1 MIAIRI
7 LLVCGIFLPT
17 SFISVMGQE
26 RTSSSIGDAA
36 KADNPPFPLVVRIDN
51 TALDPL
57 REKDIKHQGAVD
69 RIILGTQAIGNSWT
83 TGSVNVKIIPQQDD
97 ASIIIRFHGNTHT
110 KTTGYNGPAIIYS
123 HTDTEFDCARQ
134 VVFEPR
140 IGLVAGKPTVAART
154 TLAYDGFDAN
164 RRLGRRLISRVAQ
177 QRAEEQLEQARAIAH
192 QQNKSEVCQA
202 FEKRLDTQLASINRR
217 LDIAR
222 YVNALFGPSSKPNL
236 VASSCEDCILVGIG
250 KQANSAKLAELLPIR
265 KKPLPIE
272 IWVHSSMLGERVAGM
287 ATVAEKIENYVLPA
301 PLQLQMLQVV
311 MGASPSQERAFEV
324 SFQQGWLVIGLQN
337 EPAVS
342 TVAVLG
348 L

>member
-1 MIAIRI
+1 MNAIRT
-7 LLVCGIFLPT
+7 LLVCGIFLLI
-17 SFISVMGQE
+17 SFLSVIGQE
-26 RTSSSIGDAA
+26 RTPSTLDKV
-36 KADNPPFPLVVRIDN
+36 KADQPPFPLVVRINN

-57 REKDIKHQGAVD
+57 REKDIKHQGSVN
-69 RIILGTQAIGNSWT
+69 RVILGTRAVGTSWT
-83 TGSVNVKIIPQQDD
+83 TGSVNVKIVPQKND

-110 KTTGYNGPAIIYS
+110 KTTGYNGPALIYS
-123 HTDTEFDCARQ
+123 HTDTEFECARQ

-154 TLAYDGFDAN
+154 KLTYDRFDAN
-164 RRLGRRLISRVAQ
+164 RRFGRRLISRVAE
-177 QRAEEQLEQARAIAH
+177 QRAEEQLEQARAIA
-192 QQNKSEVCQA
+192 QLQNEEEVCQA
-202 FEKRLDTQLASINRR
+202 FETRLDGQLASINRR

-250 KQANSAKLAELLPIR
+250 KQANSDKLAELLPDR

-272 IWVHSSMLGERVAGM
+272 IWVHTSMLGEQLSGM
-287 ATVAEKIENYVLPA
+287 AAVAEKIENYVIPA
-301 PLQLQMLQVV
+301 ALQLQVLQVV
-311 MGASPSQERAFEV
+311 MGASPSPERGFEV